1 MLYNIINSSSVD
13 AEIHHN
19 KVEVKEFKIKNKYLD
34 KSHIYNCANY
44 RAFDG
49 DSDVLRSLS
58 LESFNSIRDKERYKR
73 IVEKAKYYLNR
84 N

>member
-1 MLYNIINSSSVD
+1 M
-13 AEIHHN
+13 
-19 KVEVKEFKIKNKYLD
+19 KNKYLD

-84 N
+84 NKKLILILTTNLLNKYAQIS